1 MKYIAL
7 LTLVK
12 IVPSHLHL
20 VAEYQETILSSVDDP
35 ICMRV
40 LELVSEMVFLLC
52 IMSLFLKVLYL
63 TSQVMPK
70 IFNR

>member
-7 LTLVK
+7 PALVK

-35 ICMRV
+35 IRMRA
-40 LELVSEMVFLLC
+40 LELISEMVFLLC

-63 TSQVMPK
+63 TAQVTPK
-70 IFNR
+70 IFN

>member
-7 LTLVK
+7 LALVK
-12 IVPSHLHL
+12 IVPPHLHL

-35 ICMRV
+35 IHMWV
-40 LELVSEMVFLLC
+40 LKLVSKMVFLLH

-63 TSQVMPK
+63 ISQV
-70 IFNR
+70 